1 MCIISYK
8 RFMFKRA
15 TGETF
20 TTKGGG
26 ILEEVPDWVK
36 ETQLYKWAAGDGDI
50 IETVNSSDK
59 AAITADDKA
68 KKTKAGKG
76 KDKGKS
82 STETVEEPGTKESE
96 PVEPAAEA

>member
-8 RFMFKRA
+8 RFMFKSV

-50 IETVNSSDK
+50 IETVDRSDK
-59 AAITADDKA
+59 AAVAADDKA

-76 KDKGKS
+76 KGKGKS
-82 STETVEEPGTKESE
+82 STETAEEPAAEESE
-96 PVEPAAEA
+96 PVEPAEEA